1 YNNTLYLGGELNFF
15 KDVNIDLLSGSV
27 FHEVNKKGKIITQ
40 ILPHQEDFSKNNRL
54 IIDTQDVKS
63 EVVNN
68 FENFT
73 FILPNKIKNPI
84 LTIEKLINLPA
95 NGSME
100 ILTKNKPTKGKYIL
114 IQSDVGIYDGDNGL
128 LNQQELEN
136 LLEKMKNNKNKF
148 NYNKIE
154 KLAKSTLKNVNFSFE
169 VSDDAKI
176 IYINI
181 L

>member
-1 YNNTLYLGGELNFF
+1 MEVWKFLLKINQQKENN
-15 KDVNIDLLSGSV
+15 
-27 FHEVNKKGKIITQ
+27 
-40 ILPHQEDFSKNNRL
+40 
-54 IIDTQDVKS
+54 
-63 EVVNN
+63 
-68 FENFT
+68 
-73 FILPNKIKNPI
+73 
-84 LTIEKLINLPA
+84 
-95 NGSME
+95 
-100 ILTKNKPTKGKYIL
+100 IL
-114 IQSDVGIYDGDNGL
+114 IQSDVGIYDGDNRL

>member
-1 YNNTLYLGGELNFF
+1 M
-15 KDVNIDLLSGSV
+15 
-27 FHEVNKKGKIITQ
+27 
-40 ILPHQEDFSKNNRL
+40 

-114 IQSDVGIYDGDNGL
+114 IQSDVYRIGIV
-128 LNQQELEN
+128 
-136 LLEKMKNNKNKF
+136 KF
-148 NYNKIE
+148 IQNKIFYFFI
-154 KLAKSTLKNVNFSFE
+154 LKFPSLSNLYF
-169 VSDDAKI
+169 
-176 IYINI
+176 IYYFNA
-181 L
+181 

>member
-1 YNNTLYLGGELNFF
+1 MNFF

-95 NGSME
+95 NESME

-136 LLEKMKNNKNKF
+136 LLENVGG
-148 NYNKIE
+148 KI
-154 KLAKSTLKNVNFSFE
+154 KCNHR
-169 VSDDAKI
+169 KI
-176 IYINI
+176 K
-181 L
+181 

>member
-1 YNNTLYLGGELNFF
+1 
-15 KDVNIDLLSGSV
+15 
-27 FHEVNKKGKIITQ
+27 GKIITQ

-73 FILPNKIKNPI
+73 FILSNKIKNPI
-84 LTIEKLINLPA
+84 LTIEKLINLPS

-114 IQSDVGIYDGDNGL
+114 IQSDVGIYDGDNRL

>member
-1 YNNTLYLGGELNFF
+1 
-15 KDVNIDLLSGSV
+15 
-27 FHEVNKKGKIITQ
+27 
-40 ILPHQEDFSKNNRL
+40 
-54 IIDTQDVKS
+54 
-63 EVVNN
+63 
-68 FENFT
+68 T

-84 LTIEKLINLPA
+84 LTIEKLINLPS

-114 IQSDVGIYDGDNGL
+114 IQSDVGIYDGDNRL